1 MGIVNAFINQIGRE
15 AARDVYRGTRSRAK
29 LPTPEETFIPFND
42 SFLAEVRNFQIAATS
57 SVTLNHLVNIVEKA
71 ENTNI
76 ENFASNSK
84 IIYHNLHLH
93 LQYHNK
99 L

>member
-42 SFLAEVRNFQIAATS
+42 SFLAEVKNFQI
-57 SVTLNHLVNIVEKA
+57 L
-71 ENTNI
+71 
-76 ENFASNSK
+76 F
-84 IIYHNLHLH
+84 IIYKIEKICRNL
-93 LQYHNK
+93 
-99 L
+99 